1 MWFRGG
7 GRRASIL
14 LRLCAASRIRRMV
27 RISILL
33 LATAVASLQAQKQPV
48 GAGRIAGETAL
59 GFVGVPVGFAIGYTI
74 GSGFR
79 PHGSSNSGVA
89 LGFAG
94 ALLGPALGVSAVG
107 SGGPSRGKFGAA
119 VGGAAVGYVATY
131 AVFPLAAKVSSTKLS
146 IAAMVASFALPAV
159 GATIAYNATRK

>member
-1 MWFRGG
+1 MT
-7 GRRASIL
+7 I
-14 LRLCAASRIRRMV
+14 RIHRMT
-27 RISILL
+27 RISIVALPLLL
-33 LATAVASLQAQKQPV
+33 LATAVAPLQAQKQPV

-59 GFVGVPVGFAIGYTI
+59 GFVGVPVGFAVGYTI

-107 SGGPSRGKFGAA
+107 RGGPSEGNFGAA
-119 VGGAAVGYVATY
+119 IGGVAIGYVATY
-131 AVFPLAAKVSSTKLS
+131 FAVP
-146 IAAMVASFALPAV
+146 VA
-159 GATIAYNATRK
+159 

>member
-1 MWFRGG
+1 M
-7 GRRASIL
+7 I
-14 LRLCAASRIRRMV
+14 

-33 LATAVASLQAQKQPV
+33 LAGAVASLQAQKQPA
-48 GAGRIAGETAL
+48 GTGRIAGETAL

-107 SGGPSRGKFGAA
+107 RGGPSEGKFGAA
-119 VGGAAVGYVATY
+119 IGGAAIGYVATY
-131 AVFPLAAKVSSTKLS
+131 FAVPLASKVNPTKLK
-146 IAAMVASFALPAV
+146 IAAMVAAFALPAV